1 MAQVENGIKAC
12 SFALRRLVRPKENRV
27 SASHNVILNNGR
39 PATDSLSALHTTVR
53 AETATFA
60 YIQSLRQ

>member
-1 MAQVENGIKAC
+1 MAQVGDGIKAC
-12 SFALRRLVRPKENRV
+12 SFALGRLVRPKENRV
-27 SASHNVILNNGR
+27 NASHNVILNGR
-39 PATDSLSALHTTVR
+39 PATDSLSALPTTVR